1 MKIEIQHAKLLIG
14 AILCAAVALVITFWR
29 LTPHVDDQQAMILP
43 PVATHQ
49 ADNMPTQIVGN
60 IFKSSREFGKP
71 DAEESPVEPVKQEKP
86 ATSYKLLGIFL
97 QDDQN
102 KAIFVSGA
110 EKRVLTVGE
119 ELPDV
124 GQITHIERN
133 KVTILAQDGLA
144 QEWLLFPTGNH
155 DKLKDSEK
163 Q

>member
-1 MKIEIQHAKLLIG
+1 MKIEIQHVKLLIG
-14 AILCAAVALVITFWR
+14 AIFCAVVALVITFWR
-29 LTPHVDDQQAMILP
+29 LTPHTDDQQAMILP
-43 PVATHQ
+43 LVATHQ
-49 ADNMPTQIVGN
+49 VDNMPTQIAGN
-60 IFKSSREFGKP
+60 IFKSNREFGNNE
-71 DAEESPVEPVKQEKP
+71 AEESPVEPVTQEKTS
-86 ATSYKLLGIFL
+86 TSYKLLGIFL
-97 QDDQN
+97 QDEQN
-102 KAIFVSGA
+102 KAIFFSDT

-119 ELPDV
+119 ELPGV